1 MRIAVSAEQNQGLES
16 IAAHHFGRCPYY
28 IIVDADDHHITAVES
43 ITNPYYQAH
52 QPGQVPA
59 FIREQGV
66 DMMVAGGMGRRA
78 IALFQQ
84 YGIEAYTGAAGTVR
98 RALEQALG
106 GQLEEAAPC
115 GHDDHDEHSEQTEE
129 DHERHDEAS
138 GEIRR
143 LSEEVGALHQQIA
156 EAANALD
163 KLTQA

>member
-16 IAAHHFGRCPYY
+16 VAAHHFGRCPYY
-28 IIVDADDHHITAVES
+28 IIVDVDDHHITAVES
-43 ITNPYYQAH
+43 IANPYYQAH
-52 QPGQVPA
+52 RPGQVPA

-84 YGIEAYTGAAGTVR
+84 YGIEAYTGAAGVVR

-115 GHDDHDEHSEQTEE
+115 GHDDHDEHGKQAAREA
-129 DHERHDEAS
+129 HEAHDEAS

-143 LSEEVGALHQQIA
+143 LREEVDALRQQIA
-156 EAANALD
+156 EAAAALD
-163 KLTQA
+163 ELT

>member
-16 IAAHHFGRCPYY
+16 VAAHHFGRCPYY
-28 IIVDADDHHITAVES
+28 VLVDVDDHHITAVES
-43 ITNPYYQAH
+43 IANPYYQAH
-52 QPGQVPA
+52 RPGQVPA

-106 GQLEEAAPC
+106 GQLEEAEPC
-115 GHDDHDEHSEQTEE
+115 AGHGGHGEHNEATE
-129 DHERHDEAS
+129 HEHHDEAS
-138 GEIRR
+138 GEIHR
-143 LSEEVGALHQQIA
+143 LREEVGALRQQIA
-156 EAANALD
+156 EAADALD
-163 KLTQA
+163 KLT